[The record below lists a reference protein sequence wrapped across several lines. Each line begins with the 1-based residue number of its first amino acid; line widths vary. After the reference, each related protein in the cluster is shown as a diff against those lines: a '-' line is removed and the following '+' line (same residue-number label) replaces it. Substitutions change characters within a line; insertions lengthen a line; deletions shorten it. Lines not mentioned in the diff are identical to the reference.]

1 MSDEKRTSDPS
12 TEEVVEEVQKT
23 EGETVE
29 ETSEERKEAPNVS
42 EDEKTP
48 ANPELDTGEQTVPY
62 SRFKKV
68 NDELKNMKNK
78 PVQRSSS
85 ELDVDDFIEISA
97 SLKGLDRQEQEWL
110 TEEHKA
116 TGRTLSDV
124 RKSEKFKLL
133 QSAYKAKVAK
143 DKSLRP
149 SNKQD
154 EADKPQG
161 LLEKLAGATIEE
173 KQKILE
179 EAGRYKRVRPKTDRV
194 VIGG

>member
-161 LLEKLAGATIEE
+161 LLERLAGATIEE

>member
-12 TEEVVEEVQKT
+12 TEEVVEEVQQA
-23 EGETVE
+23 EDESVE
-29 ETSEERKEAPNVS
+29 EESEELQEAPNVS

-48 ANPELDTGEQTVPY
+48 ASPEPDTGEQTVPY

-133 QSAYKAKVAK
+133 QSAYRAKVAK

-161 LLEKLAGATIEE
+161 LLERLAGATIEE

>member
-116 TGRTLSDV
+116 TGRTLSEV

-133 QSAYKAKVAK
+133 QSAYRAKVAK

>member
-116 TGRTLSDV
+116 TGRTLSEV